1 MRLLDLVIQVVLDTI
16 EIIALILIW
25 GALTVVIELSWITS
39 ALILAVFVIWWFK
52 LDNKP
57 N

>member
-1 MRLLDLVIQVVLDTI
+1 MRLLDLVIQVVLDTV
-16 EIIALILIW
+16 ELIALILIW
-25 GALTVVIELSWITS
+25 GAITVVIELSWITS
-39 ALILAVFVIWWFK
+39 ALILGVFVIWWFK